1 MFVQQMQC
9 LFSGSSRNLLAMQIS
24 FPVSFCQNSKF
35 CQISLS
41 VVSCLSLFS
50 VEFLLTVS
58 FLEIDQQIYYRILMH
73 ISLFSSGRQDV
84 STTFAYSQSVVLHV
98 NSVVCQYLSIYK
110 VFELLIENSLASKP
124 NVWLAR
130 FDLLRQISYRV
141 ETLLE
146 SFLDYYWMKQF
157 LSPSLFMCKC
167 CFLTLGSEG
176 TVISTTSQLGLF

>member
-1 MFVQQMQC
+1 MGYSVKPILLLRVSNNDLFLFFSQQEPAMFVQQMQC

-24 FPVSFCQNSKF
+24 FPVSFCQNNKF

-58 FLEIDQQIYYRILMH
+58 FFLEMDQQIYYRILMH
-73 ISLFSSGRQDV
+73 RSLFSSGRYDV
-84 STTFAYSQSVVLHV
+84 STTFACLQSMVLQI
-98 NSVVCQYLSIYK
+98 NSVVCQYLPIYK
-110 VFELLIENSLASKP
+110 MFDLLVENSLVSKP
-124 NVWLAR
+124 NVWLVR

-146 SFLDYYWMKQF
+146 SF
-157 LSPSLFMCKC
+157 
-167 CFLTLGSEG
+167 
-176 TVISTTSQLGLF
+176 

>member
-1 MFVQQMQC
+1 MFAQQMQC

-24 FPVSFCQNSKF
+24 FPVSFCQNNKF

-58 FLEIDQQIYYRILMH
+58 FFGSGLANILQDSNAQILVFLCQVGRFNYIRLSTKYGLKRK
-73 ISLFSSGRQDV
+73 FS
-84 STTFAYSQSVVLHV
+84 
-98 NSVVCQYLSIYK
+98 CM
-110 VFELLIENSLASKP
+110 FELLVENSLASKP

-146 SFLDYYWMKQF
+146 SFLDYYCWN
-157 LSPSLFMCKC
+157 
-167 CFLTLGSEG
+167 G
-176 TVISTTSQLGLF
+176 